1 LIGVFQLARERLVGA
16 LAGLLVAALVS
27 AGFFSAADPETE
39 AQARAFID
47 AAVMFLFYVVSTL
60 VKSYLE
66 KRRLATGEV
75 LPSNI
80 QRLTPEVEKQLA
92 FQQQEEPRG

>member
-1 LIGVFQLARERLVGA
+1 MIGVFQLARERLVGA

-66 KRRLATGEV
+66 KRKLNRGEV
-75 LPSNI
+75 VPSNI
-80 QRLTPEVEKQLA
+80 QLLTPEVKQ
-92 FQQQEEPRG
+92 QIVYDQREGPHG